1 MLIESDFEV
10 AAPVDQVWRYLLDV
24 PRMAPNLPGAELTEV
39 IDENTYR
46 GRVTSK
52 LGPVSLRFAGIAKV
66 VEQDAAAH
74 RVLLNAS
81 GAEERGKGQASMDI
95 TATLVAVGA
104 GTKVRVVQDLQVS
117 GAAAHFGRG
126 MIADVTNVLMRG
138 FAANV
143 ADDIGRWSRGE
154 ARKDGSS
161 APAQGLAIGVQA
173 TLAALKRVWHRFFGR
188 YDVAPV
194 PVVRGLR

>member
-52 LGPVSLRFAGIAKV
+52 LGPVSLRFAGIAKIV
-66 VEQDAAAH
+66 GQDEAAH

-81 GAEERGKGQASMDI
+81 GAEERGKGQATMDI
-95 TATLVAVGA
+95 TATLVPVGP

-117 GAAAHFGRG
+117 GAAAQFGRG
-126 MIADVTNVLMRG
+126 MIADVTNILMRG
-138 FAANV
+138 FATNV
-143 ADDIGRWSRGE
+143 ADDIDRWSRGE

-161 APAQGLAIGVQA
+161 APAQGLAIGIQA
-173 TLAALKRVWHRFFGR
+173 TVAALKRVWHRFFGR
-188 YDVAPV
+188 YDVTPV
-194 PVVRGLR
+194 PVVRGG

>member
-10 AAPVDQVWRYLLDV
+10 PAPIDQVWRYLLDV

-74 RVLLNAS
+74 RVLLNAA
-81 GAEERGKGQASMDI
+81 GAEERGKGQANMDI
-95 TATLVAVGA
+95 TATLVAVGR
-104 GTKVRVVQDLQVS
+104 GTKVKVVQDLQVS
-117 GAAAHFGRG
+117 GAAAQFGRG
-126 MIADVTNVLMRG
+126 MIVDVTNVLMRS
-138 FAANV
+138 FATNV

-154 ARKDGSS
+154 ARTESV
-161 APAQGLAIGVQA
+161 PAQGLTIGIQA
-173 TLAALKRVWHRFFGR
+173 ALAALKRVWRRFFG
-188 YDVAPV
+188 
-194 PVVRGLR
+194 

>member
-52 LGPVSLRFAGIAKV
+52 LGPVSLRFAGIAKIV
-66 VEQDAAAH
+66 GQDEAAH

-81 GAEERGKGQASMDI
+81 GAEERGKGQATMDI
-95 TATLVAVGA
+95 TATLVPAGR

-117 GAAAHFGRG
+117 GAAAQFGRG
-126 MIADVTNVLMRG
+126 MIADVTAVLMRS
-138 FAANV
+138 FATNV

-154 ARKDGSS
+154 ARQSS
-161 APAQGLAIGVQA
+161 APAQGLTIGIQA
-173 TLAALKRVWHRFFGR
+173 ALAALRRVWHRFFGR
-188 YDVAPV
+188 YDVTPV
-194 PVVRGLR
+194 PVVSGRLT

>member
-10 AAPVDQVWRYLLDV
+10 AAPLDQVWRYLLDV

-39 IDENTYR
+39 IDEHTYR

-74 RVLLNAS
+74 RVLLNAA
-81 GAEERGKGQASMDI
+81 GAEERGKGQANMDI
-95 TATLVAVGA
+95 TATLVAVGR
-104 GTKVRVVQDLQVS
+104 GTKVKVVQDLQVS
-117 GAAAHFGRG
+117 GAAAQFGRG
-126 MIADVTNVLMRG
+126 MIVDVTNVLMRS
-138 FAANV
+138 FATNV

-154 ARKDGSS
+154 ARTESV
-161 APAQGLAIGVQA
+161 PAQGLTIGIQA
-173 TLAALKRVWHRFFGR
+173 VLTALKRVWRRFFGR
-188 YDVAPV
+188 YEG
-194 PVVRGLR
+194 VVT

>member
-24 PRMAPNLPGAELTEV
+24 PRMAPNLPGAELTDV

-52 LGPVSLRFAGIAKV
+52 LGPVSLRFAGIAKI
-66 VEQDAAAH
+66 VEQDEAAH

-95 TATLVAVGA
+95 TATLVAVGN
-104 GTKVRVVQDLQVS
+104 GTRVRVVQDLQVS
-117 GAAAHFGRG
+117 GAAAQFGRG
-126 MIADVTNVLMRG
+126 MISDVTNVLMRS
-138 FAANV
+138 FATNV

-161 APAQGLAIGVQA
+161 APAQGLAIGVRA
-173 TLAALKRVWHRFFGR
+173 TLAALKRVWRRFFAP

-194 PVVRGLR
+194 PVLKGS

>member
-39 IDENTYR
+39 IDEHTYR

-52 LGPVSLRFAGIAKV
+52 LGPVSLRFAGIAKIV
-66 VEQDAAAH
+66 GQDEAAH

-81 GAEERGKGQASMDI
+81 GAEERGKGQATMDI
-95 TATLVAVGA
+95 TATLVPAGR

-117 GAAAHFGRG
+117 GAAAQFGRG
-126 MIADVTNVLMRG
+126 MIADVTNVLMRS
-138 FAANV
+138 FATNV
-143 ADDIGRWSRGE
+143 ADDIDRWSRGE

-161 APAQGLAIGVQA
+161 APAQGLAIGIQA
-173 TLAALKRVWHRFFGR
+173 TVAALKRVWRRFFWR
-188 YDVAPV
+188 YDVLPV
-194 PVVRGLR
+194 PVVRGG

>member
-24 PRMAPNLPGAELTEV
+24 QRMAPNLPGAELTEV

-52 LGPVSLRFAGIAKV
+52 LGPVSLRFAGIAKI
-66 VEQDAAAH
+66 VEQDEAAH
-74 RVLLNAS
+74 RVLLNAA
-81 GAEERGKGQASMDI
+81 GAEERGKGQANMDI
-95 TATLVAVGA
+95 TATLVPVGR
-104 GTKVRVVQDLQVS
+104 GTKVQVVQDLQVS
-117 GAAAHFGRG
+117 GAAAQFGRG
-126 MIADVTNVLMRG
+126 MISDVTNILMRS
-138 FAANV
+138 FAVNV

-154 ARKDGSS
+154 ARKDGSV
-161 APAQGLAIGVQA
+161 PAQGLTIGIQA

-188 YDVAPV
+188 YDVTPV
-194 PVVRGLR
+194 PVVSGRLT

>member
-39 IDENTYR
+39 IDEHTYR

-52 LGPVSLRFAGIAKV
+52 LGPVSLRFAGIAKIV
-66 VEQDAAAH
+66 GQDAAAH
-74 RVLLNAS
+74 RVLLNAT
-81 GAEERGKGQASMDI
+81 GAEERGKGQATMDI
-95 TATLVAVGA
+95 TATLVAVGR
-104 GTKVRVVQDLQVS
+104 GTKVLVVQDLQVS
-117 GAAAHFGRG
+117 GAAAQFGRG
-126 MIADVTNVLMRG
+126 MIADVTNVLMRS
-138 FAANV
+138 FATNV
-143 ADDIGRWSRGE
+143 ADDIDRWSRGE
-154 ARKDGSS
+154 ARKDGSA
-161 APAQGLAIGVQA
+161 APAQGLAIGIQA

-194 PVVRGLR
+194 PVVRGG